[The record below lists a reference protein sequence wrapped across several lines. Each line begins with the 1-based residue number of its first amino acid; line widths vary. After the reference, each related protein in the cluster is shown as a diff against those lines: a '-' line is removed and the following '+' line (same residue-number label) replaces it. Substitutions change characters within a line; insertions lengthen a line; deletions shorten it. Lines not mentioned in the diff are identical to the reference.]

1 MFSPRMIFAVS
12 AILIAA
18 ATRFIPHPPNFTAV
32 GAIALFAGAIIP
44 SRFWSLMIPF
54 AAMFLTDLVYGF
66 HSTMWAVYASFA
78 LITMLG
84 WAIQNKQN
92 AVNMLGASL
101 AASVLF
107 FFLTNT
113 AVWMADVASAVPV
126 YSKDFSGLMLCID
139 AGIPF
144 FGNTLISQLLFG
156 GLLFGSYHALK
167 VWKPSLVKA

>member
-32 GAIALFAGAIIP
+32 GAIALFAGAVIP
-44 SRFWSLMIPF
+44 SRFWSMVIPF
-54 AAMFLTDLVYGF
+54 VAMFLTDLVYGF

-78 LITMLG
+78 MITMMG

-113 AVWMADVASAVPV
+113 AVWMADVTSPV
-126 YSKDFSGLMLCID
+126 SFYSKDLSGLMLCID

-144 FGNTLISQLLFG
+144 FANTLISQLLFG
-156 GLLFGSYHALK
+156 GLLFGSYYALK
-167 VWKPSLVKA
+167 VWKPALVKA